1 MKWLN
6 NINPFYWKR
15 KAESLQAHLDNVAE
29 VRLRQ
34 EQKLV
39 ELTEKWQNTV
49 KERDAFRA
57 KVPDYTL
64 AEYGDLAQYIAG
76 GATPR
81 EAKLLIDVKILSE
94 QVHELGTVLGGKDR
108 FELIKKIHRL
118 ECELDKEKALN
129 AKWFKTVVGF
139 EPFQGILMNQSLR
152 GKDLMLDPIIAKLN
166 EVANERDDDNH
177 A

>member
-49 KERDAFRA
+49 KEREELRA

-64 AEYGDLAQYIAG
+64 AEYGDLAQYIAE

-81 EAKLLIDVKILSE
+81 EAKLLVDVKILSE
-94 QVHELGTVLGGKDR
+94 QVHELGTVLDGKDR

-118 ECELDKEKALN
+118 EIELKKAQELN
-129 AKWFKTVVGF
+129 NKWFEVIVGYAPT
-139 EPFQGILMNQSLR
+139 EAILINQDFRSKKL
-152 GKDLMLDPIIAKLN
+152 LVESILAKLELEN
-166 EVANERDDDNH
+166 EY
-177 A
+177 

>member
-15 KAESLQAHLDNVAE
+15 KAESLQDHLDNVAE

-49 KERDAFRA
+49 KEREELRA

-64 AEYGDLAQYIAG
+64 AEYGDLAQYIAE

-81 EAKLLIDVKILSE
+81 EAKLLVDVKILSE
-94 QVHELGTVLGGKDR
+94 QVHELGTVLDGKDR

-118 ECELDKEKALN
+118 EIELKKAQELN
-129 AKWFKTVVGF
+129 NKWFEVIVGYAPT
-139 EPFQGILMNQSLR
+139 EAILINQDFRSKKL
-152 GKDLMLDPIIAKLN
+152 LVESILAKLELEN
-166 EVANERDDDNH
+166 EY
-177 A
+177 

>member
-34 EQKLV
+34 EHKLV
-39 ELTEKWQNTV
+39 ELSDKWQNTV
-49 KERDAFRA
+49 KERDELRA
-57 KVPDYTL
+57 KVPYYTL
-64 AEYGDLAQYIAG
+64 AEYGDLAQYIAE

-81 EAKLLIDVKILSE
+81 EAKLLVDVKLLSE
-94 QVHELGTVLGGKDR
+94 QVHELGTVLDGKDR

-118 ECELDKEKALN
+118 EIELKKTQELN
-129 AKWFKTVVGF
+129 NKWFEVVLRYAPT
-139 EPFQGILMNQSLR
+139 EAILINQDFR
-152 GKDLMLDPIIAKLN
+152 AKKLLV
-166 EVANERDDDNH
+166 ESILARVELENERADDNH

>member
-15 KAESLQAHLDNVAE
+15 KAESLQANLDNVAK

-39 ELTEKWQNTV
+39 ELTYKWQNTV
-49 KERDAFRA
+49 KERDELRA

-64 AEYGDLAQYIAG
+64 AEYGDLAQHIAE

-81 EAKLLIDVKILSE
+81 EAKMLIDIKLLSE
-94 QVHELGTVLGGKDR
+94 QVHELGTVLGGKDKL
-108 FELIKKIHRL
+108 ELIKKIHQL
-118 ECELDKEKALN
+118 ECELDKANALN
-129 AKWFKTVVGF
+129 AKWFKTVVGI

-152 GKDLMLDPIIAKLN
+152 GKDLTLDPIIAKLN

>member
-15 KAESLQAHLDNVAE
+15 KAERLQAHLDNVAE

-81 EAKLLIDVKILSE
+81 EAKLLVDVKILSE
-94 QVHELGTVLGGKDR
+94 QVHELGTVLDGKDR

-118 ECELDKEKALN
+118 EIELKKAQELN
-129 AKWFKTVVGF
+129 DKWFEAVVGYAPT
-139 EPFQGILMNQSLR
+139 ESILINQNFRTKKLLVESIL
-152 GKDLMLDPIIAKLN
+152 AKLELEN
-166 EVANERDDDNH
+166 EY
-177 A
+177 

>member
-15 KAESLQAHLDNVAE
+15 KAESLQANLNNVAE

-34 EQKLV
+34 EQELV
-39 ELTEKWQNTV
+39 ELIDKWKNTV
-49 KERDAFRA
+49 KERDELRA

-64 AEYGDLAQYIAG
+64 AEYGDLAQYIAE

-81 EAKLLIDVKILSE
+81 EAKLLVDVKLLSE
-94 QVHELGTVLGGKDR
+94 QVHELGTVLDGKDR

-118 ECELDKEKALN
+118 ECELDKAKALN

-152 GKDLMLDPIIAKLN
+152 GKDLMLDPVIAKLN
-166 EVANERDDDNH
+166 EVDNERDDDNH

>member
-15 KAESLQAHLDNVAE
+15 KVESLQANLNNVAE

-34 EQKLV
+34 EQELV
-39 ELTEKWQNTV
+39 ELIDKWKNTV
-49 KERDAFRA
+49 KERDELRA

-64 AEYGDLAQYIAG
+64 AEYGDLAQYIAE

-81 EAKLLIDVKILSE
+81 EAKLLIDVKLLTE
-94 QVHELGTVLGGKDR
+94 QVHELGTVLDGKDR

-118 ECELDKEKALN
+118 ECELDKAKALN

-152 GKDLMLDPIIAKLN
+152 GKDLMLNPVIAKLN
-166 EVANERDDDNH
+166 EVANERYDDNH

>member
-15 KAESLQAHLDNVAE
+15 KAESLQANLNNVAE

-34 EQKLV
+34 EQELV
-39 ELTEKWQNTV
+39 ELIDKWKNTV
-49 KERDAFRA
+49 KECDELRA

-64 AEYGDLAQYIAG
+64 AEYGDLAQYIAE

-81 EAKLLIDVKILSE
+81 EAKLLVDVKILSE
-94 QVHELGTVLGGKDR
+94 QVHELGTVLDGKDR

-118 ECELDKEKALN
+118 ELELKKAQELN
-129 AKWFKTVVGF
+129 NKWFEAVLGYAPT
-139 EPFQGILMNQSLR
+139 EAILINQDFRTKKLFVESIL
-152 GKDLMLDPIIAKLN
+152 AKL
-166 EVANERDDDNH
+166 ELENERADDNH